1 MRITAL
7 LLSFCIVAFSANSQN
22 ADSVTRDFRNMGRKN
37 AKKPKAD
44 RLVFNLTLD
53 NLTYK
58 RNDSFSV
65 KWLSPGIG
73 FYGLWD
79 KQIGKSNFSLGYG
92 LGFTFSSC
100 NTNRIL
106 HSDTSGIDF
115 YRPIQFDS
123 LLGVGDRFRGGT
135 FSTSYLEMPLELRFR
150 KEINGKDF
158 FKVAIGMRV
167 GLKLS
172 SSYDFDAYYPA
183 IGEEKNYR
191 VSSFSQVSTFRYGP
205 TFRIGYGAVNLFGFY
220 GISKLFKGTT
230 EKSNSDFH
238 QFSIGISIN
247 GL

>member
-1 MRITAL
+1 MRIIAL
-7 LLSFCIVAFSANSQN
+7 LLAFCIPTFGAYSQKT
-22 ADSVTRDFRNMGRKN
+22 DSVTRDFRNMVKKN
-37 AKKPKAD
+37 AKRPKAD
-44 RLVFNLTLD
+44 RLVFNITLD

-65 KWLSPGIG
+65 KWFSPGIG
-73 FYGLWD
+73 IYGLWD
-79 KQIGKSNFSLGYG
+79 KQIAKSNFSLGYG
-92 LGFTFSSC
+92 LGFTFSNC

-106 HSDTSGIDF
+106 HSDTTGIDF

-135 FSTSYLEMPLELRFR
+135 FYTSYLELPLEFRFR

-167 GLKLS
+167 GLKLAA
-172 SSYDFDAYYPA
+172 SYDYDAFYPA
-183 IGEEKNYR
+183 IGEEKNYK
-191 VSSFSQVSTFRYGP
+191 VGSFSQVSTFRYGP

-220 GISKLFKGTT
+220 GINKLFKGTT